1 MGEVFKSIEAVR
13 RFLLANGYSVTK
25 STIGRHSKDGYIRAG
40 ATEEQAFKYAKAFL
54 KEVATGKR
62 KDEAVADEH
71 RRYLRGR
78 AEKIEQEVA
87 QLRLKTLE
95 QEGKLIP
102 REQRDQD
109 LAARAVMLKGGLKH
123 LVQSNVNSWVHLVG
137 GDPRKAGDL
146 QRELLGN
153 IERMLSGYARADN
166 IVLEFEDDALGDDDS
181 NPAVEQGVHDAD
193 RA

>member
-1 MGEVFKSIEAVR
+1 MGETFKSVEAVR
-13 RFLLANGYSVTK
+13 RFLVAQGYAVTK

-54 KEVATGKR
+54 KEASTGKR
-62 KDEAVADEH
+62 KDEAVADEQ

-123 LVQSNVNSWVHLVG
+123 LVQSNVNSWVHLVEG
-137 GDPRKAGDL
+137 NPRKAGDL
-146 QRELLGN
+146 QRELLGS
-153 IERMLSGYARADN
+153 IERMLSGYARADS
-166 IVLEFEDDALGDDDS
+166 IVLEFEDDPLGDDEQHF
-181 NPAVEQGVHDAD
+181 AEEQGVHDAD
-193 RA
+193 RP

>member
-54 KEVATGKR
+54 KEAATGKR

-166 IVLEFEDDALGDDDS
+166 IVLEFEDDPLGDDDL
-181 NPAVEQGVHDAD
+181 NTAVEQEVHDAD
-193 RA
+193 RP